1 MVFTE
6 LEPSNAFLQMFLTVA
21 IVTYGT
27 AFATM
32 LCARSSN
39 NLNAEM
45 NELVGKTENVLY
57 SDPLDTPEEGSSPSE
72 EGSPTEEIKERL
84 LSKVDIPIIQE
95 ELEELKK
102 NYTFGIQRWKDG
114 PFLEFTDLTFTN
126 GKLYCIRNNKKLSVA
141 KCVEETKRTTR
152 PRWIHHLCFL
162 QDGEPVL
169 FRDYLW
175 EKHGLTFS

>member
-1 MVFTE
+1 MDFDSPDA
-6 LEPSNAFLQMFLTVA
+6 LLHMFLTIS
-21 IVTYGT
+21 IVTYGLVAT
-27 AFATM
+27 AI
-32 LCARSSN
+32 LCAGPSHDRAEDKTDTVG
-39 NLNAEM
+39 NAE
-45 NELVGKTENVLY
+45 KVLY
-57 SDPLDTPEEGSSPSE
+57 SDPLDEGASPSVE
-72 EGSPTEEIKERL
+72 TKERL

-102 NYTFGIQRWKDG
+102 IYTFGIERWKGG

-126 GKLYCIRNNKKLSVA
+126 GKLYCIRNNTKRSVA
-141 KCVEETKRTTR
+141 KCVEEAKRTTR

-162 QDGEPVL
+162 QDGTAVL